1 MVKFK
6 NLFSRRYSNF
16 QFETF
21 DSAKANTARSHLF
34 RKYLREN
41 ESFSKTILS
50 CLSGAQMGY
59 LVSLRKKCQ
68 DISWH
73 CHFKV
78 TTPITVISMCLSVF
92 ITSVAWT
99 INIYLLIYLRKKGIL
114 RYDPQFSLVL
124 SLSPCL
130 HLYPF
135 IYVYWYPSFLFY
147 LFPISGPGD
156 IARGWPRVASS
167 CSSGGSLPPGPP
179 TCRRRWVRRVQNY
192 HAQQKASQNCLSLFD
207 SLFV

>member
-1 MVKFK
+1 
-6 NLFSRRYSNF
+6 
-16 QFETF
+16 
-21 DSAKANTARSHLF
+21 
-34 RKYLREN
+34 
-41 ESFSKTILS
+41 
-50 CLSGAQMGY
+50 MGY

-78 TTPITVISMCLSVF
+78 TTPITVISMCLFVF

-114 RYDPQFSLVL
+114 CYDPQFSLVL